1 VADRYR
7 NLIPSSCRRLRNVG
21 GETMAVR
28 IRTKLRSD
36 NGVPAS
42 EGGMNKGG
50 IGSYIQIMVSEYGRI
65 S

>member
-1 VADRYR
+1 
-7 NLIPSSCRRLRNVG
+7 
-21 GETMAVR
+21 MAVR

-36 NGVPAS
+36 NGAPVS
-42 EGGMNKGG
+42 EGVMNKGG